1 MATLRCG
8 KFALALDRPLIMG
21 VVNVTPDSFSD
32 GGLWFDAEQAAG
44 HARRLVDEGADL
56 LDIGG
61 ESSRPGA
68 APVSV
73 EDELRR
79 VLPVLQKLNGVGVPI
94 SVDTVKPEVMREAVR
109 AGASMINDISALRAP
124 CAMEAV
130 AASDVGICL
139 MHMQGEP
146 RTMQKNPH
154 YRDVVAEI
162 REFLEGRV
170 REAEKAGISRDRLV
184 LDPGFGFGKTVAHNL
199 ALLKHLGSIAG
210 LGLPVLAGLSR
221 KSILGV
227 ITGNKVEDRLAA
239 SIAAALLAVSNG
251 AKIVR
256 VHDVK
261 ETKDALAVFNA
272 VTSNER

>member
-79 VLPVLQKLNGVGVPI
+79 VLPVLEKLNGVGVPI